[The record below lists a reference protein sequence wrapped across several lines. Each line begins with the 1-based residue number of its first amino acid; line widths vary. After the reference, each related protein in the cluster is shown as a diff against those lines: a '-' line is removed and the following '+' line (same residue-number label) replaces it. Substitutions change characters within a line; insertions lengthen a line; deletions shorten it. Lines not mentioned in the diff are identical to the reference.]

1 MASVARQDVNS
12 SMPSGARLSLPVEGM
27 TCAACVGRVERALM
41 EVPGVQT
48 VAVNPA
54 TERAHVTF
62 LDAADPQAAVRAIE
76 RAGYTVREET
86 TELAIEDMS
95 CASCVGR
102 VEKALAKIPGV
113 LEATVNL
120 ATERAR
126 VRHLAGVVSTA
137 DLEAA
142 VAHAGYKSRRL
153 AAATAVAG
161 DQDAE
166 RRESEARALRRAL
179 LISSILTL
187 PVFALE
193 MGAHLIPAMHHWVM
207 GVLGEQT
214 SWYVQF
220 AFATL
225 VLFGPGLRFFHKGV
239 PALLRGAPDMNSLVA
254 LGTASAYGYSV
265 VATFAPEVLPPGTA
279 NVYFEAAAVIVT
291 LILLGRTLE
300 ARAKGRTSQ
309 AIKRLVGLQAK
320 TARVERNGETVEIS
334 LDHVTTGDVVLVR
347 PGEKIALDGEVVEGA
362 SYVDESMISG
372 EPIPVSKGVGA
383 EVVGGTINKTGAFSF
398 RVTKVGANTVLAQ
411 IIRLVEEAQ
420 GSKLPIQALVDKVT
434 MWFVP
439 AVMAAAALTF
449 LVWLIFGPDPALTF
463 ALVNAVAVLI
473 IACPCAM
480 GLATPTSIMVG
491 TGRAA
496 ELGILFRKGEALQA
510 LRDVSVI
517 ALDKTGTLTKGRPE
531 LTDLVTADGFDY
543 NEVLAL
549 VAAVETRS
557 EHPIAEAIVAAAKR
571 RDLTLAP
578 IEGFD
583 ATPGFGVSANVA
595 GRTVA
600 VGADRFMT
608 QLGLDVSSFLPTSQ
622 RLGEQGKSPLYAA
635 IDGSLAAV
643 IAVADPIKETTP
655 AAIKALHALG
665 LRVAMITGDNAATA
679 AAIARQLGIDEVAAE
694 VLPDGKVAALK
705 KFRVNGARVAFVGDG
720 INDAPALAEAD
731 VGLAIGT
738 GTDVAI
744 EAADVVLMSGD
755 LRGVPNAIALS
766 KATISNIKQ
775 NLFWAFA
782 YNAVLIPVAAGAL
795 YPVNGSLLSPIFAA
809 AAMALSSVFV
819 LGNALRL
826 KRFRAPMTSEAGTRA
841 PAEGAAPAEPLM
853 VNEH

>member
-1 MASVARQDVNS
+1 MTSVSVQQGANS
-12 SMPSGARLSLPVEGM
+12 ALRTTRLSLPVEGM
-27 TCAACVGRVERALM
+27 TCASCVGRVERALKA
-41 EVPGVQT
+41 VPGVQT
-48 VAVNPA
+48 ATVNLA
-54 TERAHVTF
+54 TERADITF
-62 LDAADPQAAVRAIE
+62 GDPADPQAAVGAIE
-76 RAGYTVREET
+76 SAGYAVREET
-86 TELAIEDMS
+86 TELGIEDMT

-102 VEKALAKIPGV
+102 VEKALRQIPGV
-113 LEATVNL
+113 IEANVNL

-126 VRHLAGVVSTA
+126 VRHSAGIVTTA
-137 DLEAA
+137 MLEAA
-142 VAHAGYKSRRL
+142 VEQAGYKARRL
-153 AAATAVAG
+153 SAATASSD
-161 DQDAE
+161 DQDSE
-166 RRESEARALRRAL
+166 RRENEARGLRRSL
-179 LISSILTL
+179 LIAALLTL
-187 PVFALE
+187 PVFVLE
-193 MGAHLIPAMHHWVM
+193 MGSHLIPAMHHWVL
-207 GVLGEQT
+207 GVLGEQRNG
-214 SWYVQF
+214 YLQF
-220 AFATL
+220 VLTTL
-225 VLFGPGLRFFHKGV
+225 VLFGPGLRFFRKGV
-239 PALLRGAPDMNSLVA
+239 PALLRGAPDMNSLVSV
-254 LGTASAYGYSV
+254 GTAAAYGYSV
-265 VATFAPEVLPPGTA
+265 VATFIPQVLPQGTA
-279 NVYFEAAAVIVT
+279 NIYFEAAAVIVT

-320 TARVERNGETVEIS
+320 TARVERNGETLEIP
-334 LDHVTTGDVVLVR
+334 LDQVTTGDVVFVR
-347 PGEKIALDGEVVEGA
+347 PGEKIPVDGQVVEGA
-362 SYVDESMISG
+362 SYVDESMITG
-372 EPIPVSKGVGA
+372 EPVPVSKGVGA

-434 MWFVP
+434 LWFVP

-449 LVWLIFGPDPALTF
+449 LIWLIFGPTPALTF

-496 ELGILFRKGEALQA
+496 ELGVLFRKGEALQA

-531 LTDLVTADGFDY
+531 LTDLVPAEGFDY
-543 NEVLAL
+543 DEVLAL

-557 EHPIAEAIVAAAKR
+557 EHPIAEAIVAAAKQ
-571 RDLTLAP
+571 RDIKIAA
-578 IEGFD
+578 IEAFD
-583 ATPGFGVSANVA
+583 ATPGFGVSAKVS
-595 GRTVA
+595 GRTVS

-608 QLGLDVSSFLPTSQ
+608 QLGLDVASFLPAAQ

-635 IDGSLAAV
+635 IDGRLAAV

-655 AAIKALHALG
+655 EAIKALHALG
-665 LRVAMITGDNAATA
+665 LKVAMITGDNAATA
-679 AAIARQLGIDEVAAE
+679 SAIARQLGIDEVAAE

-705 KFRVNGARVAFVGDG
+705 QFRSHGARVAFVGDG

-755 LRGVPNAIALS
+755 LRGVANAIALS
-766 KATISNIKQ
+766 QATIRNIKQ

-782 YNAVLIPVAAGAL
+782 YNAVLIPVAAGML
-795 YPVNGSLLSPIFAA
+795 YPINGTLLSPIFAA

-826 KRFRAPMTSEAGTRA
+826 KRFQAPMSIESRPVG
-841 PAEGAAPAEPLM
+841 PKN
-853 VNEH
+853 VKV

>member
-1 MASVARQDVNS
+1 MTSVSVQQGSNS
-12 SMPSGARLSLPVEGM
+12 ALRTTRLSLPVEGM
-27 TCAACVGRVERALM
+27 TCASCVGRVERALKA
-41 EVPGVQT
+41 VPGVQT
-48 VAVNPA
+48 ATVNLA
-54 TERAHVTF
+54 TERADITF
-62 LDAADPQAAVRAIE
+62 GDRADPQAAVGAIE
-76 RAGYTVREET
+76 SAGYAVREET
-86 TELAIEDMS
+86 TELGIEDMT

-102 VEKALAKIPGV
+102 VEKALRQIPGV
-113 LEATVNL
+113 IEANVNL

-126 VRHLAGVVSTA
+126 VRHSAGLVTTA
-137 DLEAA
+137 MLEAA
-142 VAHAGYKSRRL
+142 VEQAGYKARRL
-153 AAATAVAG
+153 SAATASSD
-161 DQDAE
+161 DQDSE
-166 RRESEARALRRAL
+166 RRENEARGLRRSL
-179 LISSILTL
+179 LIAALLTL
-187 PVFALE
+187 PVFVLE
-193 MGAHLIPAMHHWVM
+193 MGSHLIPAMHHWVL
-207 GVLGEQT
+207 GVLGEQRNG
-214 SWYVQF
+214 YLQF
-220 AFATL
+220 VLTTL
-225 VLFGPGLRFFHKGV
+225 VLFGPGLRFFRKGV
-239 PALLRGAPDMNSLVA
+239 PALLRGAPDMNSLVSV
-254 LGTASAYGYSV
+254 GTAAAYGYSV
-265 VATFAPEVLPPGTA
+265 VATFIPQVLPQGTA
-279 NVYFEAAAVIVT
+279 NIYFEAAAVIVT

-320 TARVERNGETVEIS
+320 TARVERNGETLEIP
-334 LDHVTTGDVVLVR
+334 LDQVTTGDVVFVR
-347 PGEKIALDGEVVEGA
+347 PGEKIPVDGQVVEGA
-362 SYVDESMISG
+362 SYVDESMITG
-372 EPIPVSKGVGA
+372 EPVPVSKGVDA

-434 MWFVP
+434 LWFVP

-449 LVWLIFGPDPALTF
+449 LIWLIFGPTPALTF

-496 ELGILFRKGEALQA
+496 ELGVLFRKGEALQA

-531 LTDLVTADGFDY
+531 LTDLVPAEGFDY
-543 NEVLAL
+543 DEVLAL

-557 EHPIAEAIVAAAKR
+557 EHPIAEAIVAAAKQ
-571 RDLTLAP
+571 RDLKIAA
-578 IEGFD
+578 IEAFD
-583 ATPGFGVSANVA
+583 ATPGFGVSAKVS
-595 GRTVA
+595 GRTVS

-608 QLGLDVSSFLPTSQ
+608 QLGLDVASFLPTAQ

-635 IDGSLAAV
+635 IDGRLAAV

-655 AAIKALHALG
+655 EAIKALHALG
-665 LRVAMITGDNAATA
+665 LKVAMITGDNAATA
-679 AAIARQLGIDEVAAE
+679 SAIARQLGIDEVAAE

-705 KFRVNGARVAFVGDG
+705 QFRSHGARVAFVGDG

-755 LRGVPNAIALS
+755 LRGVANAIALS
-766 KATISNIKQ
+766 QATIRNIKQ

-782 YNAVLIPVAAGAL
+782 YNAVLIPVAAGML
-795 YPVNGSLLSPIFAA
+795 YPINGTLLSPIFAA

-826 KRFRAPMTSEAGTRA
+826 KRFQAPMGIESRPVGPEN
-841 PAEGAAPAEPLM
+841 
-853 VNEH
+853 VKV